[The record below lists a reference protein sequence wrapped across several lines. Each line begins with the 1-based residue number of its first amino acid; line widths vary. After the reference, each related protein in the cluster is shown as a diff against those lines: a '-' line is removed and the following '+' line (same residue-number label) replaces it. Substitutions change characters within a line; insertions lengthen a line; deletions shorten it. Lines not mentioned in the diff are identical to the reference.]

1 MRARQEP
8 RRGRW
13 ENSDARSHP
22 PLCRGF
28 FPILFVRKH
37 MLFPLCNLHAFYS
50 TNFAGHNGGV
60 TSRPVLWRGNVNFK
74 RKRADGKMFMSVC
87 GACWTLHVYLLFFFL
102 FFYFG
107 LSVFILFFLLLFPLY
122 FFFFCVY
129 FFFILFSLPYSSSL
143 PLLFLLLFSLLLLFL
158 LRLVL
163 HLLSSLFFYF
173 FSFIVLLFFPFLFNS
188 SSSSF

>member
-87 GACWTLHVYLLFFFL
+87 GACWTLHVYLLFFSL
-102 FFYFG
+102 
-107 LSVFILFFLLLFPLY
+107 FLLWLVCYYSFFSPSFSSFYL
-122 FFFFCVY
+122 FFFCVY
-129 FFFILFSLPYSSSL
+129 LFFILFSLPYSSSL
-143 PLLFLLLFSLLLLFL
+143 LLLFLLFFPLLLLFL
-158 LRLVL
+158 LCLLL
-163 HLLSSLFFYF
+163 HLLSSYSST
-173 FSFIVLLFFPFLFNS
+173 SFPLLF
-188 SSSSF
+188 